1 MPPPRGSDNALEGP
15 GDYDVTSVVHNDT
28 YPAIDSGKL
37 NLKGKAV
44 FVSGAS
50 RGLGRSIAVSFAKAG
65 ASCIA
70 IGGRSDFSA
79 TMKAMQE
86 GAVAAGK
93 PAPEILPLRFEVTDR
108 AAVEAAA
115 AEVKR
120 VFGRI
125 DIVVNNAAIG
135 GMARIAEGDPEDWR
149 KILEVNVYGPY
160 LVTRAFIPLM
170 LEAGGLK
177 TFLTVASVSAHLI
190 SPTLSA
196 YQTSKLAVLRLTEF
210 INADY
215 GDQGI
220 LAYSIHPGNII
231 TEAVGNPDDLDPRF
245 KVAFTETAEL
255 TGDSVVYLTSE
266 RRDWLAGRYI
276 NITWDLPELET
287 KKDEIVR
294 GDKLKVKLVF

>member
-15 GDYDVTSVVHNDT
+15 GDYYMTSVVHNDT
-28 YPAIDSGKL
+28 YPAIDSSRRVVHRDWR
-37 NLKGKAV
+37 AV
-44 FVSGAS
+44 RLLGDHEGDAGGA
-50 RGLGRSIAVSFAKAG
+50 
-65 ASCIA
+65 
-70 IGGRSDFSA
+70 
-79 TMKAMQE
+79 
-86 GAVAAGK
+86 AAAEK
-93 PAPEILPLRFEVTDR
+93 PAPEILPLKFEVTDR
-108 AAVEAAA
+108 AGVEAAA

-120 VFGRI
+120 VFRRI
-125 DIVVNNAAIG
+125 DIAVNSAAIL
-135 GMARIAEGDPEDWR
+135 GMTRIAEGDPEDWR
-149 KILEVNVYGPY
+149 KILEANVYGPY

-177 TFLTVASVSAHLI
+177 TFLTVASVGAHLI

-196 YQTSKLAVLRLTEF
+196 YQTSKLAVLRLTES

-231 TEAVGNPDDLDPRF
+231 TEMAGNSDDLDPRF

-266 RRDWLAGRYI
+266 RRDWLAGRYV
-276 NITWDLPELET
+276 NVTWDLPELET